1 MQYGTRGPG
10 TFHRWFSKSL
20 LLGLTAL
27 VSLEVGFAE
36 TQGQHNPGLF
46 KRRPL
51 ARIRTWLRGTDLTIN
66 MNGSKA
72 SCQSTPVAK
81 KELDSPAGMCRVA
94 FLTAAHCVD
103 SKMKSIDIAGLGEVP
118 ISSMKISIPDEYFR
132 TGGGQSR
139 ESHQGDSAT
148 LIFDISCDRAENV
161 IPVPLAPT
169 LRDGTTA
176 ITTNHVYL
184 QKRQEETVGNRGEGA
199 QIKAD
204 VTSQGGNMFE
214 FFAPSPQGYAIV
226 GGDSGGPVFNEK
238 GQLICPISGS
248 SYEFKRE
255 TGQLTRP
262 RNSEDSVLD
271 PFTVI
276 CDKRAIARLK
286 EDLKRFG
293 LTPASGLEAGDAVAD
308 AGSSAGAGSQRPLAG
323 AAGTPATLPQL
334 GQLPSLGGEEG
345 ECKDGVCRIP
355 DPHGPGAFLGGT
367 DALPGLQQRAQSQ
380 LPSESETPQ
389 IPPRSSGGFSE
400 VGPVRAADLEN
411 VMAEAKKKGFKH
423 IVVRYGND
431 ARCKYC
437 RDLREELRRQFGSD
451 SDVMVIKVEDAR
463 PIAGEGIPQS
473 QLFSLDETKGDF
485 EQQGGT
491 RVGAGHGR
499 AYKEQVKSERTEQAQ
514 ERQQATRPE
523 TPAPE
528 RSQQQQAQPLRDS
541 RRQEQAQRPA
551 TPAPQ
556 QAPPQEPSR
565 LPSTDED
572 TIAAPEAPR
581 NVFNGYQYKAAE
593 EGGGL
598 HFLKTGETPSAENG
612 IFLKRLPDGT
622 RKAARKD
629 ASGKLEFLPE
639 DVQDGLRQY
648 YTAHQDKVAHLPEK
662 QRGYVENFI
671 RGTAAA
677 TPPAEQLRAEA
688 PQQQQPQ
695 QKPENH
701 QSPQKEEKPKER
713 PQAEKPAEKPEVT
726 AENAVD
732 FECVAS
738 KGGFAPKRRGENFR
752 PLGASVFKD
761 KALCERAVANSKN
774 GAVCSFTGIGFKPTH
789 FSGSIPKRTDYGYL
803 GGSSITNFEDCLK
816 ATLNATDKAI
826 CYYGGEGTRWYSG
839 DIHGTNQH
847 PAGVPR
853 GPFNSVDA
861 CIAAINGDAELK
873 KPYATLAERK
883 PAEDKPQQEEKP
895 KAEVKPVPESK
906 PAQDEKLAS
915 SHAVF
920 GNHCAGC
927 HSPGSQKV
935 NVPEWATDVKELQ
948 SRLASADPKVKAEAQ
963 TWAKKLHA
971 VLVEH
976 NNMPPTEADK
986 KRMEKDPQVQ
996 ALRAFLT
1003 QHQSREVASAPATNA
1018 TQVLP
1023 PEKLAQY
1030 REMLSRVKVGD
1041 QEIMAVLQDPST
1053 LIFDDKAM
1061 PAGYQ
1066 DTSLPVQGFRPSGH
1080 TTFAEG
1086 APFLDENNRLK
1097 LFTKGVG
1104 MSADAQTFHM
1114 LSLPKDENGKLKPVE
1129 YWTEKDAKDGGTLY
1143 RWRFPEGTV
1152 SVEAI
1157 VQKDSQGQPYVVEL
1171 RTRKKDGLNGAA
1183 EANIFSAAPSKEAL
1197 ETRLAQIAQTNPNL
1211 AAEAKAIQRQLGSLE
1226 LRPVEI
1232 DNGQYRTRFGS
1243 QGATA
1248 TLPKMSEPL
1257 VRELLSELSS
1267 ARGTSWDQEGGRTAF
1282 APTTDQQFG
1291 IVPYHSTRGAVSV
1304 DRQSCNTCHASSNT
1318 PVRDAFNYN
1327 QATGAFRDLLNRTT
1341 YLYGNFP
1348 GSDGNLRFHIFD
1360 PSTMPIFGRDS
1371 VQDNRR
1377 INPALAPILR
1387 RVN

>member
-10 TFHRWFSKSL
+10 ASHQWFSKRL
-20 LLGLTAL
+20 LLGLAAV
-27 VSLEVGFAE
+27 VSLQVGLAE
-36 TQGQHNPGLF
+36 TQGQHNPGIF
-46 KRRPL
+46 RRRPL
-51 ARIRTWLRGTDLTIN
+51 ARIRTWLKGTDLTIN

-81 KELDSPAGMCRVA
+81 KELDAPAGMCRVA

-139 ESHQGDSAT
+139 ESHPGDSAT
-148 LIFDISCDRAENV
+148 LIFDVSCDRAENV

-184 QKRQEETVGNRGEGA
+184 QKRQEGTVGNRGEGA

-204 VTSQGGNMFE
+204 VTNQGGNMFE

-226 GGDSGGPVFNEK
+226 GGDSGGPIFNEK
-238 GQLICPISGS
+238 GQLVCPISGS

-255 TGQLTRP
+255 NGQLTRP
-262 RNSEDSVLD
+262 RNSEDSILD

-293 LTPASGLEAGDAVAD
+293 LTPVSGLEAGDAVAE
-308 AGSSAGAGSQRPLAG
+308 AGSSSGGSQRPLAG
-323 AAGTPATLPQL
+323 AAGGSPSGSGSIATLPQF
-334 GQLPSLGGEEG
+334 GQSPLLGGEEG

-355 DPHGPGAFLGGT
+355 ESHGAGTLGGT
-367 DALPGLQQRAQSQ
+367 DALPGLQQRAQAQ
-380 LPSESETPQ
+380 VPNEPTLAQ

-400 VGPVRAADLEN
+400 VGPVRAADLEK
-411 VMAEAKKKGFKH
+411 VMEEAKKKGFKH

-473 QLFSLDETKGDF
+473 QLFSLDESKNDF
-485 EQQGGT
+485 EQQGST

-514 ERQQATRPE
+514 ERQQAQQLAEALR
-523 TPAPE
+523 AGDKKE
-528 RSQQQQAQPLRDS
+528 R
-541 RRQEQAQRPA
+541 AQRGS

-556 QAPPQEPSR
+556 QAPRQEPSR
-565 LPSTDED
+565 VPSTDED

-598 HFLKTGETPSAENG
+598 HFLKPGETPSAENG

-639 DVQDGLRQY
+639 AVQDGLRQY

-671 RGTAAA
+671 RGTAA
-677 TPPAEQLRAEA
+677 
-688 PQQQQPQ
+688 
-695 QKPENH
+695 KPESH
-701 QSPQKEEKPKER
+701 ATPQKEEQPKER
-713 PQAEKPAEKPEVT
+713 PQAEKPAEKPAEKAEVAGDT
-726 AENAVD
+726 EVD
-732 FECVAS
+732 FECIAS
-738 KGGFAPKRRGENFR
+738 KGGFAPKRKGEKFR

-761 KALCERAVANSKN
+761 KALCDRAVANSKN

-789 FSGSIPKRTDYGYL
+789 FSGSVPKRTDYGYL

-816 ATLNATDKAI
+816 TTLNATDKAI

-839 DIHGTNQH
+839 DINGTNQH

-861 CIAAINGDAELK
+861 CIAAINGDTELK
-873 KPYATLAERK
+873 KPYADLAERK
-883 PAEDKPQQEEKP
+883 PAEEKPEQKETP
-895 KAEVKPVPESK
+895 KAEVKPVPDRK
-906 PAQDEKLAS
+906 PAQDEKFAA

-935 NVPEWATDVKELQ
+935 NVPEWATDVQELQ
-948 SRLASADPKVKAEAQ
+948 SRLASQDPKVKAEAQ

-971 VLVEH
+971 ALVEH

-1003 QHQSREVASAPATNA
+1003 QHQSREVASVPATNA
-1018 TQVLP
+1018 TQILP

-1030 REMLSRVKVGD
+1030 RDLLSRVKVGD

-1157 VQKDSQGQPYVVEL
+1157 VQKDSQGQPHVVEL
-1171 RTRKKDGLNGAA
+1171 RTRKKDGLNSAA
-1183 EANIFSAAPSKEAL
+1183 EANIFTAAPSKEAL
-1197 ETRLAQIAQTNPNL
+1197 ETRLAEIAKTNPQL
-1211 AAEAKAIQRQLGSLE
+1211 AAEAQAIQRQLASTE
-1226 LRPVEI
+1226 LRPVAI

-1243 QGATA
+1243 KGATA

-1257 VRELLSELSS
+1257 VKELLTELSS
-1267 ARGTSWDQEGGRTAF
+1267 ARGTAWDQEKGMTAF

-1371 VQDNRR
+1371 VPDNRR
-1377 INPALAPILR
+1377 VNPALAPILR